1 MPTRDGKDTAQAV
14 GETGT
19 GLGGQDRILLTPSIV
34 SVRPLSTPEVK
45 ERGVLQKNNKGQL
58 TANRARTES
67 SCPVGT
73 QVEVTGQQSS
83 LKHGQSSQPMAVLQ
97 VQGVMASVQ
106 MEQRP
111 AEEQW
116 QN

>member
-1 MPTRDGKDTAQAV
+1 VPTRDEKDTAQAV

-34 SVRPLSTPEVK
+34 SVRPLPTPEVK
-45 ERGVLQKNNKGQL
+45 ERGVLQKNSKGQL
-58 TANRARTES
+58 TGNRARTES

-73 QVEVTGQQSS
+73 QSS